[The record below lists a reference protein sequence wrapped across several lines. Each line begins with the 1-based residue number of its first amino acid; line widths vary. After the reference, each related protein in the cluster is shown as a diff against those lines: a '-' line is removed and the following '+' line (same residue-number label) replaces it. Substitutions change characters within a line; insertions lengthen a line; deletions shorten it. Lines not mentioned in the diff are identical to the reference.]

1 MVREVGERAGEM
13 FVLVEVVKLE
23 GLKVAQ
29 KDVARQIGVLQA
41 REVVE
46 RLRLRLPKI
55 EAGALLLDEQYALPE
70 KVDVAPLVAK
80 FLDRFLEGR
89 DAANRHSE
97 HLEESLVEEQIGRAN
112 V

>member
-55 EAGALLLDEQYALPE
+55 EAGALLLDEQYALPRSEEHTSELQSLMRISCAVFCWTKKNNE
-70 KVDVAPLVAK
+70 KLVS
-80 FLDRFLEGR
+80 
-89 DAANRHSE
+89 NHTPY
-97 HLEESLVEEQIGRAN
+97 IT
-112 V
+112 